1 LHLLKAFRPLQWIK
15 NGLIFIPCLFALQVS
30 EFHNVAIDLII
41 VALSFCYMSSGIYLF
56 NDLADRKSDA
66 IHPIKKYRAIA
77 SGKVNPK
84 LASLACF
91 ILLIGGI
98 VLVGSVD
105 PVLLIPSGIY
115 ITINCG
121 YSLGLKTIVVL
132 DLFSVTS
139 GYVIRTVVGAMAI
152 NAEPSPWLYT
162 TTGAAALFIVV
173 GKRYAEMRLTDEH
186 RRRAVLERYSFN
198 LVTQLLTISA
208 ASALLSYTL
217 YTVEKEM
224 LLTLPS
230 VAFGLFR
237 YLYLLNTSKSAESPE
252 RLIIQDIPLILSVI
266 SWMIISA
273 FILGEWYPQM
283 M

>member
-1 LHLLKAFRPLQWIK
+1 MYLLKAFRPLQWIK
-15 NGLIFIPCLFALQVS
+15 NGLIFIPCVFALQLT
-30 EFHNVAIDLII
+30 EIHNVLLDLII
-41 VALSFCYMSSGIYLF
+41 VALAFCCMSSAIYLF
-56 NDLADRKSDA
+56 NDLTDRKSDA
-66 IHPIKKYRAIA
+66 RHPIKKNRAIA

-91 ILLIGGI
+91 ILLLGGV

-105 PVLLIPSGIY
+105 TVLLIPSGIY
-115 ITINCG
+115 IAINCG
-121 YSLGLKTIVVL
+121 YSLGLKAIVVL

-173 GKRYAEMRLTDEH
+173 GKRYAEMRLTQEH
-186 RRRAVLERYSFN
+186 KRRQVLERYSLN
-198 LVTQLLTISA
+198 LVSQLLTISA
-208 ASALLSYTL
+208 ASAILSYTL

-224 LLTLPS
+224 LLTLPP

-237 YLYLLNTSKSAESPE
+237 YLYLLNTSESAESPE

-266 SWMIISA
+266 SWIIISA

>member
-1 LHLLKAFRPLQWIK
+1 MYLLKAFRPLQWIK
-15 NGLIFIPCLFALQVS
+15 NGLIFIPCVFALQLT
-30 EFHNVAIDLII
+30 EIHNVLLDLII
-41 VALSFCYMSSGIYLF
+41 VALAFCCMSSAIYLF

-66 IHPIKKYRAIA
+66 RHPIKKNRAIA

-91 ILLIGGI
+91 ILLLGGV

-115 ITINCG
+115 IAINCG
-121 YSLGLKTIVVL
+121 YSLGLKAIVIL

-173 GKRYAEMRLTDEH
+173 GKRYAEMRLTQEH
-186 RRRAVLERYSFN
+186 KRRQVLERYSLN
-198 LVTQLLTISA
+198 LVSQLLTISA

-237 YLYLLNTSKSAESPE
+237 YLYLLNTSESAESPE

-266 SWMIISA
+266 SWIIISA